1 MSGETAKLDPF
12 LRRLQRNIKTVK
24 KLLEQKLWDQ
34 AVKESFRLII
44 LTLECLVMDYA
55 GVQVLEQ
62 LRKNRKIYLAPLIEV
77 LESKGL
83 EVVNKTE
90 LEKLRVYRNRLEH
103 ETETASSEDAE
114 WAYGIAQAL
123 VQRYYPNISGRLE
136 EESER
141 HKKPE
146 NRIKVADEV
155 WIACALLHKEN
166 PNRRDFSTR
175 EIIEKVREENIY
187 GTLRPG
193 VYVHVRQHCVANKKP
208 NPGKYRMLF
217 ETEPGRRRLF
227 KEGDPYHPGR
237 EGGKITPNKNE
248 IPQKYQHL
256 LDWYKNEYNKYCG
269 KT

>member
-1 MSGETAKLDPF
+1 LELSGETAKLDPY
-12 LRRLQRNIKTVK
+12 LRRLQQSIRSVK
-24 KLLEQKLWDQ
+24 RLLEQKLWDQ

-55 GVQVLEQ
+55 GVRVYEQ
-62 LRKNRKIYLAPLIEV
+62 LRRNRKIYLAPLIEV
-77 LESKGL
+77 MESKGL

-90 LEKLRVYRNRLEH
+90 LEKLRVYRNQLEH

-114 WAYGIAQAL
+114 WAYEIAQAL
-123 VQRYYPNISGRLE
+123 VQKYYPNILGRLKN
-136 EESER
+136 ER
-141 HKKPE
+141 HQKSRKKPK

-175 EIIEKVREENIY
+175 EIIEKVREKNIY

-193 VYVHVRQHCVANKKP
+193 VYVHVTQHCIANKKP

-227 KEGDPYHPGR
+227 KKGDPYHPGR

-248 IPQKYQHL
+248 IPQKYWHL
-256 LDWYKNEYNKYCG
+256 LDWYKNEYNK
-269 KT
+269 